1 MIVYLE
7 QKMQHIISFNDKQS
21 KRTHWVSLFIEK
33 NAGVYFDSFRIE
45 YITQE
50 VIEDESITHNVFR
63 IQSDDSIMCGFYCIT
78 FIEYMIAGKTLL
90 DFYTNLFSPKKCKKN
105 KKII

>member
-63 IQSDDSIMCGFYCIT
+63 IQSDDSFMCGFYCIT

-90 DFYTNLFSPKKCKKN
+90 DFYTNLFSPKKWKKN